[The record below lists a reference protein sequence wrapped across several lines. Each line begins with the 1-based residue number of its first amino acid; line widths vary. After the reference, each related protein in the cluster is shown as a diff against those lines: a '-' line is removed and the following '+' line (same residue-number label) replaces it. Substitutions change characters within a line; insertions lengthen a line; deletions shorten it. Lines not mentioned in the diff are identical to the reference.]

1 MEKNDDKRQ
10 QLLVELMASGGV
22 PPPQDGKAHLL
33 QPWWLLSRQLSPLI
47 GESGFCALF
56 GRTVRLTGPGFRWL
70 PVGPSPKSIDAL
82 IATLSDGFGAG
93 DPDAAGVANAAL
105 LDTFLKLLADVIG
118 EALTIRLVRSAVECQ
133 GAPKNVQEQ
142 K

>member
-10 QLLVELMASGGV
+10 QLLVELMASSGGA
-22 PPPQDGKAHLL
+22 PPHIGKDHLL
-33 QPWWLLSRQLSPLI
+33 LPWWRLGRQLSPLI
-47 GESGFCALF
+47 GDSGFCALF
-56 GRTVRLTGPGFRWL
+56 GRTVRLAGPGFGWGL
-70 PVGPSPKSIDAL
+70 VGPSAKSIEGL
-82 IATLSDGFGAG
+82 IAFLSDGFSSG
-93 DPDAAGVANAAL
+93 DPDAAATANAAL

-118 EALTIRLVRSAVECQ
+118 EALTIRLVRSAVESQ